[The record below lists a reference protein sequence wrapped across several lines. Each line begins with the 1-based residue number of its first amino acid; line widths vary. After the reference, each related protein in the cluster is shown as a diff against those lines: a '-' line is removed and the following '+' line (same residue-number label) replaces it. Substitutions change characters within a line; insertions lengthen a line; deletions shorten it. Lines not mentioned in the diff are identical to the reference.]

1 MDENMLTNLQRV
13 MVFLRSDIKSKK
25 NIDILCIL
33 IQAFDGLINNKEMY
47 DEIIKIIPDWKTQLI
62 YERYEY
68 CFVQKEIIDFVKI
81 AIQIMVNNLRANKFD
96 IAYDI
101 ADILHVLP
109 DVIIQKEKKG
119 LKKYWKTYVERFNNK
134 WKCEDLTKF
143 KKYFRQHCSL

>member
-1 MDENMLTNLQRV
+1 MNENMLNNIQRI
-13 MVFLRSDIKSKK
+13 MVFLRSDIKNKK
-25 NIDILCIL
+25 NIDIIYIL
-33 IQAFDGLINNKEMY
+33 IQAFDGLINNKEMC

-62 YERYEY
+62 YEGYEY

-81 AIQIMVNNLRANKFD
+81 AIQIMVDSLRSNKFD

-109 DVIIQKEKKG
+109 DVVIQKQKKG

-134 WKCEDLTKF
+134 WKSDDLAKF
-143 KKYFRQHCSL
+143 RKYFG